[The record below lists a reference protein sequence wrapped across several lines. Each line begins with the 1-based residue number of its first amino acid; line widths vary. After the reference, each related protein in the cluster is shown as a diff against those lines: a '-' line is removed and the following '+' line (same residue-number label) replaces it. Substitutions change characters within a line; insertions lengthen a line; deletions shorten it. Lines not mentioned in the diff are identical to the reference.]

1 METTVMEQMEALQT
15 LAQFNDRLLK
25 NLPTVIS
32 ELTGDK
38 KSDTD
43 VYLKNIID
51 VIGWEISVI
60 NATSSLLET
69 ARTHMD
75 KEHFNQSVLALNE
88 ALSSGADSKIAA
100 ALQEL
105 VPHFETLAAAAE
117 EVLA

>member
-1 METTVMEQMEALQT
+1 METNVMEQMEALQT

-38 KSDTD
+38 KSDTA

-88 ALSSGADSKIAA
+88 ALSSGEDSKVAA

-105 VPHFETLAAAAE
+105 VPHFETLQTAAE